1 MSPSGTKE
9 VGTGSAGNIVGARK
23 EGTIMEMHQVGGC
36 GEMGIISLT
45 VDFLNCIETCMQ

>member
-1 MSPSGTKE
+1 MSPSGTKK

-36 GEMGIISLT
+36 GGIVIISLA
-45 VDFLNCIETCMQ
+45 VDFLNGIATCMQ